1 MTVLQGIILGIV
13 QGISEF
19 LPISSSGHLA
29 LFQRLFG
36 IESEE
41 NLTFSIILHIGTLIP
56 VLIVYRETLFELIKK
71 PFQKLTYLIVVA
83 TIPTVVVAVL
93 FKDFIEGLANNIAFL
108 GCGFMVTGILLLVS
122 DRLSEGE
129 KAVEDLSV
137 GEEISVSY
145 KDALIIGTMQ
155 SIAITPSISRS
166 GSTIIGALFCGLT
179 RKSAAKFSFLMSIP
193 AICGAA
199 LLMVLDFVK
208 GDVLIENIPVVPS
221 VCGFFA
227 AAISGYLAIKF
238 MLELI
243 KKCKLQYFAYYLI
256 ALSIFILVDTFVLHI
271 YL

>member
-1 MTVLQGIILGIV
+1 MTILQGVILGIV

-29 LFQRLFG
+29 LFQNLFG

-41 NLTFSIILHIGTLIP
+41 NLTFSVILHLGTLIP
-56 VLIVYRETLFELIKK
+56 VLIVYRETLWELIKK

-83 TIPTVVVAVL
+83 TIPTVVVALL
-93 FKDFIEGLANNIAFL
+93 FKDFVENLAGNISFL
-108 GCGFMVTGILLLVS
+108 GFGFMATGILLLIS
-122 DRLSEGE
+122 DKLSEGE
-129 KAVEDLSV
+129 KSVEDIDD
-137 GEEISVSY
+137 GEEVTVTF
-145 KDALIIGTMQ
+145 KDAIIIGTMQ

-199 LLMVLDFVK
+199 ALMILDFVK
-208 GDVLIENIPVVPS
+208 GDVLIENIAVAPA

-243 KKCKLQYFAYYLI
+243 KKCKLQYFAYYLM
-256 ALSIFILVDTFVLHI
+256 ALSIFILVDSFVLHKF
-271 YL
+271 L